1 MFNDSDLNIPGGVY
15 LNHPH
20 DFFWLRRY
28 AIVPNT
34 CFVLM
39 PFDAQFLVVYKTI
52 EKALEGLMKCS
63 RADDLPI
70 GKPILERVMR
80 GISSAELIIA
90 DLTGQNPNV
99 FYELGLAHTYTKD
112 VLILA
117 QTIDDVPFDLQ
128 GMFCHTYDPK
138 TRQGLDHLD
147 AIVRR
152 AAEAIR
158 VRQVPTM
165 LGTASDRTELIIQQL
180 TRLLSQPARL
190 RQTVIRH
197 QAALSSISNVGYP
210 HSKDSKRRYYGELL
224 EKERVL
230 LIKCL
235 EEGAALQIILAP
247 RTAQVG
253 DQERLRQRFDQ
264 LLEFLSREGECMRRC
279 DIALFPYDRPNLLF
293 VGDEILFEG
302 HHTTF
307 KHGFD
312 ATMVYTH
319 RDTINKRISLFDS
332 LFESARQY
340 TIERYHSDDS
350 VLDERRMLRNAA
362 IRGIKELRQ
371 AMLGRQV
378 GAGQ

>member
-1 MFNDSDLNIPGGVY
+1 MSNESDLKLPNGVY

-28 AIVPNT
+28 SVVSNT

-39 PFDAQFLVVYKTI
+39 PFAPEFLVVYKTI
-52 EKALEGLMKCS
+52 ENALKGLMKCS

-80 GISSAELIIA
+80 GISSAELVIA

-117 QTIDDVPFDLQ
+117 QAIDHVPFDLQ

-138 TRQGLDHLD
+138 TLQGLDHL
-147 AIVRR
+147 ASIVRQ

-165 LGTASDRTELIIQQL
+165 LETASDRTELIIQQL
-180 TRLLSQPARL
+180 NHLLKHPARL

-197 QAALSSISNVGYP
+197 QAALSSISNIGYP
-210 HSKDSKRRYYGELL
+210 DSDDSKRRLYGESL
-224 EKERVL
+224 EKEREL
-230 LIKCL
+230 LIKCV

-247 RTAQVG
+247 RTAQPG
-253 DQERLRQRFDQ
+253 DRERLRKRFDR
-264 LLEFLSREGECMRRC
+264 LLKFLSCDDEYMRRC
-279 DIALFPYDRPNLLF
+279 DIALFPFDRPNLLF
-293 VGDEILFEG
+293 IGDQILFEG
-302 HHTTF
+302 HHTSF

-340 TIERYHSDDS
+340 TLEKYPPQKS
-350 VLDERRMLRNAA
+350 VEDERSMLRDAV
-362 IRGIKELRQ
+362 IRGIRKIRSK
-371 AMLGRQV
+371 MLSTKGDV
-378 GAGQ
+378 P